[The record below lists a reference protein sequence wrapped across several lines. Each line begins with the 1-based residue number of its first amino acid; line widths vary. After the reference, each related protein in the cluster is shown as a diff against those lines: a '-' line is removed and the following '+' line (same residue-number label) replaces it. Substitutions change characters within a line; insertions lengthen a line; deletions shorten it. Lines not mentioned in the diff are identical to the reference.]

1 MNATLTDETVRSRQA
16 PDPFHVFKAWF
27 EEAVAGETNDPNAMT
42 LATVDASGMPDA
54 RMVLLKGQ
62 DENGFVFYTNLES
75 TKATELAAVPKA
87 ALLFHWKSLRRQ
99 VRIRGPV
106 SPVTAAEADA
116 YFASRPRGSQI
127 GAWASDQSRPAADR
141 EELERRVREREA
153 EFGETVP
160 RPPHWSGFR
169 VTPVEIEFWQDGP
182 FRLHNRFRYTR
193 DGSGAWSAIRLFP

>member
-1 MNATLTDETVRSRQA
+1 MNATLTDETVRSGQA

-27 EEAVAGETNDPNAMT
+27 EEAVAGEANDPNAMT

-116 YFASRPRGSQI
+116 YFASRPRGSQL

-169 VTPVEIEFWQDGP
+169 VVPAEIEFWQDGP

-193 DGSGAWSAIRLFP
+193 DGAGAWSVIRLFP